1 MTATLNIPLTD
12 AEIISNSR
20 FEIDYGQISLFDGLA
35 YILGGEAI
43 FSFVSVATGKK
54 FTYKCEQA
62 EKWDI
67 KLNKKVKQER
77 WFVSVLTGPDNN
89 TNYTYAGTIDE
100 KDNLGKWIIRTTKK
114 SGMSSEADSF
124 KAFVT
129 VLDILQSSVQRIN
142 AYREKLLIYHDG
154 TCSKC
159 GRRLTDIT
167 SVAISA
173 GPICSPDAHKQF
185 KAGCKKRGIK
195 IDKETNKLIYPPGY
209 VGKRWTN

>member
-43 FSFVSVATGKK
+43 FSLVSVATGKK

-62 EKWDI
+62 TRWDP
-67 KLNKKVKQER
+67 KQNKKVPYDR
-77 WFVSVLTGPDNN
+77 WFLSVLTGPDNN
-89 TNYTYAGTIDE
+89 SDYTYAGTIDE
-100 KDNLGKWIIRTTKK
+100 KNNIGRWVIRTTTK
-114 SGMSSEADSF
+114 SGMTAEADSF
-124 KAFVT
+124 KAFVA
-129 VLDILQSSVQRIN
+129 VFDILQSSVERIN

-154 TCSKC
+154 NCSKC
-159 GRRLTDIT
+159 GRHLTDIV
-167 SVAISA
+167 SVATSL
-173 GPICSPDAHKQF
+173 GPVCAPDAHKQF

-195 IDKETNKLIYPPGY
+195 IDKETNKLIYPAGY
-209 VGKRWTN
+209 VGKKWN